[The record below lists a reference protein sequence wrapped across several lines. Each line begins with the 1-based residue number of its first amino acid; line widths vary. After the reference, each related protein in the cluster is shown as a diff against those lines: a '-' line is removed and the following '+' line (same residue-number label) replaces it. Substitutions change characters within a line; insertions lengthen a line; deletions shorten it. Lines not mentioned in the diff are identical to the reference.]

1 LGPPVVVE
9 PEEADRPPVEEAGE
23 EVEVEVEEAAAAAAE
38 AGSWS
43 TV

>member
-1 LGPPVVVE
+1 VVE

-23 EVEVEVEEAAAAAAE
+23 EVEVEVEEAAAVVAAE